1 MLHARFIAWSPARP
15 HPQGAVKTFF
25 LRLGGVFVFFW
36 RGWLHLLVST
46 TTNLSVI
53 HYLEIPN
60 DGVQVAFELLRD
72 DVIVIDR
79 TTSVGQLVLLTL
91 EDDDVVALAG
101 SVIPVAR
108 AYDQQPWERSGGG
121 HAATLNDWECTNR
134 TCRTYMPNGK
144 RFVLRS
150 RTVPNATT
158 VAQIARF
165 LEAASFGPTRA
176 TLAAAATTAASGDG
190 DGLAFHH
197 AYLHEQMDVV
207 MPTYH
212 REFFRRR
219 VNVEWRRSSAEFS
232 TRTNPC
238 SVDDGTVVPTTWR
251 RTAFSTRDVDAKNI
265 YFGLVGN
272 NTTRWQI
279 SVDNQIRSMPLA
291 VRVQNATDHGD
302 RVIVARETYEMCATL
317 DDLRRF
323 TVKLLVQGRCVP
335 IEFDDTIISF
345 PDNAF
350 ATTSTVIVVPLPALG
365 DTTGGSSINWLPTVA
380 APTLRFVL
388 NSPIAAATCP
398 AALQANNDVND
409 TLIYG
414 RTQDGV
420 WLLYEPTIQLVEN
433 ALSPPPGVADAGV
446 ASWRAQRTGYCA
458 NVPRSVF
465 NEDSC
470 VVSTNA
476 CTVAAAGSDDDAEDA
491 AKNYTAATQRTEYV
505 VCGSPGEVAND
516 PIYGDHWFN
525 VSIHIDDPHRELD
538 RQRETVWSTLAVT
551 APDQLRQ
558 RVAWA
563 LFQMFALPKSA
574 LENEHRQTESFLQYY
589 DIFVRHAFGNFRN
602 VLREITYSPLMAMS
616 LSYVDSTSV
625 AYAFERSG
633 NLIFPDENFAREL
646 MQLFTIGTSRCV
658 PNVNVE
664 PRETASSPTVLCF
677 LFLFLF
683 WQVYMNS
690 RTMVRLCWMKRS
702 NPFAHTTVLISSR
715 LPKFGRASSCNNAE
729 PTLKLSRA
737 TLLIPWY

>member
-1 MLHARFIAWSPARP
+1 MVRLWLAAAMIALYRLFSLSLYLKLTMLHVFDYPWVLP
-15 HPQGAVKTFF
+15 HAQQGAVKTFF

-46 TTNLSVI
+46 TTNLSVV

-60 DGVQVAFELLRD
+60 DGIQVAFELLRD

-108 AYDQQPWERSGGG
+108 AYDRQPWERSGGG
-121 HAATLNDWECTNR
+121 HAATLNAWECTNR

-158 VAQIARF
+158 AAQIARF

-176 TLAAAATTAASGDG
+176 ALAAATTAASGD
-190 DGLAFHH
+190 AMAYHH

-219 VNVEWRRSSAEFS
+219 INVEWRRSSAEFS
-232 TRTNPC
+232 TRANPC
-238 SVDDGTVVPTTWR
+238 DGTVPTTWR
-251 RTAFSTRDVDAKNI
+251 RTAFSTRDVDAKSI
-265 YFGLVGN
+265 YIGLSSGN
-272 NTTRWQI
+272 NTVEPTRWQI
-279 SVDNQIRSMPLA
+279 SVDGQIRSMPLA
-291 VRVQNATDHGD
+291 VRVQNASDHGD
-302 RVIVARETYEMCATL
+302 RVIVAGETYPMCATL

-350 ATTSTVIVVPLPALG
+350 ATTTSTAIVVPLPALG
-365 DTTGGSSINWLPTVA
+365 DTTGGSINWLPTVA

-388 NSPIAAATCP
+388 YSPIVAATCP
-398 AALQANNDVND
+398 AALLQQANDTVND

-420 WLLYEPTIQLVEN
+420 WFLYEPTIQLVEN
-433 ALSPPPGVADAGV
+433 ALSPPPRVADAGV
-446 ASWRAQRTGYCA
+446 ASWQAQRTGYCA

-465 NEDSC
+465 NEESC

-476 CTVAAAGSDDDAEDA
+476 CTAATAGSGDDAEHA
-491 AKNYTAATQRTEYV
+491 ATNYTAATQRTEYV

-563 LFQMFALPKSA
+563 LFQMFALPKTA
-574 LENEHRQTESFLQYY
+574 LESEHRQTESFLHYY

-633 NLIFPDENFAREL
+633 KLIFPDENFAREL
-646 MQLFTIGTSRCV
+646 MQLFTIGTSRAC
-658 PNVNVE
+658 
-664 PRETASSPTVLCF
+664 PT
-677 LFLFLF
+677 
-683 WQVYMNS
+683 
-690 RTMVRLCWMKRS
+690 
-702 NPFAHTTVLISSR
+702 
-715 LPKFGRASSCNNAE
+715 
-729 PTLKLSRA
+729 
-737 TLLIPWY
+737 